1 MRHGTWADESLCAV
15 LSVFP
20 VKTPKR
26 ATRVPAQYA
35 WGRGAYSGASERLK
49 RLLAKHWRLRA
60 FLVRSGRPQ
69 RQGSHPQLRPHPH
82 LIGLLVDMLIQSVL
96 IDVHI
101 PAMLT
106 IAHVCIYALMGAL
119 CG

>member
-69 RQGSHPQLRPHPH
+69 GVRDHTPPTPAH
-82 LIGLLVDMLIQSVL
+82 LIGLLVAMLTQSVP

-101 PAMLT
+101 LAMVT
-106 IAHVCIYALMGAL
+106 TTTPG
-119 CG
+119 GSRPG